1 MAGNEDIQNLR
12 DAIAR
17 GLSSSLAV
25 ERNMPD
31 RLKSLLHRL
40 EQADEVSAR
49 HSRDIDMHSKRAS

>member
-1 MAGNEDIQNLR
+1 MAEEIQNLR

-31 RLKSLLHRL
+31 RLKLLLHRL
-40 EQADEVSAR
+40 EQADNVRAGSTRGA
-49 HSRDIDMHSKRAS
+49 DIRNERPS

>member
-1 MAGNEDIQNLR
+1 MAGNEGIQNLR

-31 RLKSLLHRL
+31 RLRLLLHRL
-40 EQADEVSAR
+40 EQTDDMRAD
-49 HSRDIDMHSKRAS
+49 SRAADIRNERPS

>member
-17 GLSSSLAV
+17 GLTSSLAV

-40 EQADEVSAR
+40 EEADEAPAR
-49 HSRDIDMHSKRAS
+49 HPREMDKRGGCPS

>member
-1 MAGNEDIQNLR
+1 MTGNEDIQNLR

-40 EQADEVSAR
+40 EEADETSAR
-49 HSRDIDMHSKRAS
+49 HRREMDLPGKRRS